1 MEGMKLM
8 PAIENVI
15 RALKSDRAEQRI
27 PVARLELNY
36 ELTTL
41 SDALKSGD
49 QEQIQQSKARLRELR
64 RELLL
69 LEA

>member
-1 MEGMKLM
+1 MKLM

-15 RALKSDRAEQRI
+15 RALKSNRAEQRI

-36 ELTTL
+36 ELATL
-41 SDALKSGD
+41 SDAMKSGD
-49 QEQIQQSKARLRELR
+49 QEQIQQSKARLHELR

>member
-1 MEGMKLM
+1 M
-8 PAIENVI
+8 ATIQDVI
-15 RALKSDRAEQRI
+15 RSMKGNRAERRI

-36 ELTTL
+36 ELATL

-49 QEQIQQSKARLRELR
+49 QEQIQRSNARLRELR

>member
-1 MEGMKLM
+1 M
-8 PAIENVI
+8 ATIQDVI
-15 RALKSDRAEQRI
+15 RVMKGNRAELRI

-49 QEQIQQSKARLRELR
+49 QEQIQQSKARLHELR

>member
-1 MEGMKLM
+1 MKG
-8 PAIENVI
+8 N
-15 RALKSDRAEQRI
+15 RAELRI

-36 ELTTL
+36 ELATL

>member
-1 MEGMKLM
+1 MKLV

-36 ELTTL
+36 ELATL

-49 QEQIQQSKARLRELR
+49 QEQIQQSKARLHELR

>member
-1 MEGMKLM
+1 MKLM

-49 QEQIQQSKARLRELR
+49 QEQIQQSKARLHELR

>member
-1 MEGMKLM
+1 MKLM